1 MYTLEQIQKVWLD
14 TYGEDMEDEYQ
25 GFLKN
30 LVKLNG
36 EVA

>member
-1 MYTLEQIQKVWLD
+1 MYTLEQIIKTWKEV
-14 TYGEDMEDEYQ
+14 YGEDMEDEYQ